1 MDSIDTDDTLNRR
14 NTIVTFPELNMV
26 TPMFLP
32 RVARFGPGITKGVLI
47 ESDS

>member
-1 MDSIDTDDTLNRR
+1 MDRIDTDDTLNRR

-32 RVARFGPGITKGVLI
+32 RVAGIRKI
-47 ESDS
+47 WPRNHERSPY